1 MKSSFGLSGVPLW
14 LTSALPLSEVL
25 KMLRVSG
32 SPSGSLSLA
41 KTSISIALPA
51 LAIALSPTAIGG
63 WFAIERGGTEREGV
77 GVGDRGN
84 VGLPGDGG
92 DGNVGFGEGVGGGG
106 SGGVGGND
114 GVGNVGVGGSGGVG
128 GGEAEK
134 VKLTLA
140 VAVAP

>member
-41 KTSISIALPA
+41 KTSISISLPA

-77 GVGDRGN
+77 GVGDGGN
-84 VGLPGDGG
+84 VGLPG
-92 DGNVGFGEGVGGGG
+92 N
-106 SGGVGGND
+106 GGVGSVGLRGND

-128 GGEAEK
+128 GGEAEEDK
-134 VKLTLA
+134 MALA